1 MTNKPQNENQPRSV
15 NLIMKKLELQ
25 PPVDKTIS
33 DVYGSVNKHTVQVDS
48 EEIKEETHELEQ
60 VEQDEQEEIREIEDQ
75 E

>member
-1 MTNKPQNENQPRSV
+1 MTNKPQNENQSRSV